1 MPNISRQRG
10 ISGESIAARYLEQN
24 GYEIIERNWYCR
36 WGEIDIIA
44 RSPDG
49 ILVFAEVKSCGESG
63 KFGDP
68 LEWITS
74 SKIRKIIKS
83 TRQFLFENEID
94 DTPVRFDVLTVDL
107 SDGRVEHFK
116 DAFPAD

>member
-49 ILVFAEVKSCGESG
+49 ILVFAEVKSCGESN

-68 LEWITS
+68 LEWITP
-74 SKIRKIIKS
+74 SKIRKIVKS

-94 DTPVRFDVLTVDL
+94 DTPVRFDILTIDL
-107 SDGRVEHFK
+107 RNERVEHFEN
-116 DAFPAD
+116 AFTAD